1 MSPECGPETVTSICC
16 VFEVRPRCETD
27 RYIWFQLLTLAGWPV
42 SVNEEE
48 RAGLPPQKK
57 GVPQQL

>member
-1 MSPECGPETVTSICC
+1 M
-16 VFEVRPRCETD
+16 RCETD

-57 GVPQQL
+57 VFSATVTS